1 MYGAWVHLYNGWWIL
16 RRRNGEMVLGR
27 RRSRIDMRVQPPDV
41 GTHLGRG
48 RRAAQSAVGG
58 RGRREERR
66 PHIARHLTVEG
77 SRSNSLLRS
86 AHPLGGQTGST
97 AWSGASPSTR
107 QVGRNPSGGGPSM
120 MATYDVSLE
129 FQLTPIIGVHRSSFI
144 RFEFPRLQNSHT
156 GCQRLSR
163 QTHASKI
170 SFTGYIK

>member
-1 MYGAWVHLYNGWWIL
+1 MYGAWIHLYIGWWIL

-41 GTHLGRG
+41 GAHLGRG

-66 PHIARHLTVEG
+66 PHIARHLTVKG
-77 SRSNSLLRS
+77 SRSNSLLWS

-107 QVGRNPSGGGPSM
+107 QVGRNLSGGGPSM

-129 FQLTPIIGVHRSSFI
+129 FQLTPIIGVVVHRSRPPSCSFTSFRI
-144 RFEFPRLQNSHT
+144 STPSKLAH
-156 GCQRLSR
+156 RLSAALA
-163 QTHASKI
+163 THACL
-170 SFTGYIK
+170 